1 MLAIMAGLVLGKPP
15 GLVAASALA
24 VQLGFAVERDEYFLR
39 QLAGAGA
46 LAGIAFTMSLFI
58 AVARRPR
65 RPPISPPRG
74 SPCLPPR
81 CCPPSSTWPCR
92 RIGAP
97 AGDHGIVPGSAER
110 AEERHL
116 GFIQSL
122 AASELRAPAI
132 DGPACAGGD
141 RNRCLTPNT
150 VCIERSLYPI
160 RKVTTPVPVEGG
172 VAGGALAMS
181 AGTSFQGRRKPKG
194 SACQRRTMWPVQQ
207 APQHRIRAMCR

>member
-1 MLAIMAGLVLGKPP
+1 MKRHSRPNLTSVTGASSGIAEIAIRVAQHRHHHRGAGGHELLMLAIMAGLVIGKPL
-15 GLVAASALA
+15 GLVAVSALA
-24 VQLGFAVERDEYFLR
+24 VQLGFAVERDEYCLR

-97 AGDHGIVPGSAER
+97 AGDPGIVPGSAER

-116 GFIQSL
+116 GFI
-122 AASELRAPAI
+122 
-132 DGPACAGGD
+132 
-141 RNRCLTPNT
+141 
-150 VCIERSLYPI
+150 
-160 RKVTTPVPVEGG
+160 
-172 VAGGALAMS
+172 
-181 AGTSFQGRRKPKG
+181 
-194 SACQRRTMWPVQQ
+194 
-207 APQHRIRAMCR
+207 